1 MYRKHRHSVLL
12 SGTLLIVLM
21 TAISACQPKGTP
33 EPVEVIEEPIIID
46 ETEPAVEE
54 EPVWSPELAFRLEHA
69 LEGNATKTINS
80 VAFTHDGSQIATAAL
95 HEVYVWDAATGS
107 LVRSMEIPQSTGD
120 GFAITRDD
128 QAYVTSIAARGVWMV
143 SAADGEEIFRL
154 NSGYDS
160 VLDIS
165 QDGDQIVTGNRDGV
179 VWLWQAA
186 DGERLAEMDPADYED
201 AAYSEWLSSIAF
213 SPDGQIIAAGHWDGT
228 IFLWDAS
235 DRVITRTLT
244 PEEVGGKPEKLSFS
258 VDGQYL
264 AAAGGADGFSNAW
277 VVRIWNVSDGSLYQ
291 SLAIGPRNEA
301 VAFSPDG
308 TLLAAG
314 DREGVTI
321 WSYPDFELLYF
332 IPNEKTD
339 DNYFVT
345 DLVFSPNSQFLVA
358 GYSDHYAL
366 VWQVKE

>member
-1 MYRKHRHSVLL
+1 MFRKHRLTVLL
-12 SGTLLIVLM
+12 PGTLLIALM
-21 TAISACQPKGTP
+21 IAISACQPKVTP
-33 EPVEVIEEPIIID
+33 EPVEVIEEPTID
-46 ETEPAVEE
+46 ELEPVVEE

-69 LEGNATKTINS
+69 LGENTTKTVNG
-80 VAFTHDGSQIATAAL
+80 VAYTHDGSQIVTAAL

-107 LVRSMEIPQSTGD
+107 LVRSVEIPQSTGD
-120 GFAITRDD
+120 GFALTSDD
-128 QAYVTSIAARGVWMV
+128 QAFITSTASMGVWVV
-143 SAADGEEIFRL
+143 SAADGEENFRL

-165 QDGDQIVTGNRDGV
+165 QDGERIVTGNRDGV

-186 DGERLAEMDPADYED
+186 DGERLAEMDPADHGD

-213 SPDGQIIAAGHWDGT
+213 SPDGQIFAAGHWDGT

-244 PEEVGGKPEKLSFS
+244 PEEVFGKPEKLSFS

-264 AAAGGADGFSNAW
+264 AAAGGADGFSDAW
-277 VVRIWNVSDGSLYQ
+277 VVRIWNVSDSSLYQ
-291 SLAIGPRNEA
+291 SLPIGRRNET

-314 DREGVTI
+314 DREGITL

-332 IPNEKTD
+332 IPNENTD
-339 DNYFVT
+339 DNFIVS
-345 DLVFSPNSQFLVA
+345 DLVFSPDSKFLAA
-358 GYSDHYAL
+358 GYSDHFAL
-366 VWQVKE
+366 VWQVQE